1 MPLLK
6 SYRKIPKDFKLLV
19 YGYQK
24 RVTQQHIPL
33 PITSLITLFL
43 VCVETEKMFNDEFY
57 LWENYK
63 VPLSWMKTIFC
74 ITNIYW
80 KIRFKV
86 SNFIIDVYPKL
97 SKYNVNSQQRLQNIL
112 TVNGKQWNSYAITN
126 SKYIKFMIQLRRN
139 TTCQCSGLIK
149 IFILNKCN
157 NNINPLRSSQCIKS
171 ETKKRKFFRCY
182 DSDAC
187 IAIPLE
193 DDNFFVS
200 DAAVTIT
207 YYDGNELHVNHK
219 FKMFGISQG
228 CHCCEASNESCQCIQ
243 F

>member
-24 RVTQQHIPL
+24 RLTQLHVPL
-33 PITSLITLFL
+33 VITSLITLFL
-43 VCVETEKMFNDEFY
+43 ICVETEEMFNNEFHI
-57 LWENYK
+57 WEQHK
-63 VPLSWMKTIFC
+63 VSLSWIKSIFC
-74 ITNIYW
+74 ISNIYW

-97 SKYNVNSQQRLQNIL
+97 SKYNVNSGQGLQNIL
-112 TVNGKQWNSYAITN
+112 TVNGKQWNSNAITN

-139 TTCQCSGLIK
+139 TTCQCSGLIE
-149 IFILNKCN
+149 IFILNKCDN
-157 NNINPLRSSQCIKS
+157 TTKRLRCSKWIKS
-171 ETKKRKFFRCY
+171 ETKKREFFRSY

-187 IAIPLE
+187 IAVPLE

-207 YYDGNELHVNHK
+207 YYDGNELYLNHK
-219 FKMFGISQG
+219 FKMFGVNQG
-228 CHCCEASNESCQCIQ
+228 CYCCEGSNESCQCIQ